1 MKKKNSK
8 RKTKHIKITTIS
20 IKTANSITLG
30 SKKQNFFKVSRFV
43 TSQSQQSPVFLSH
56 TEVIHHLK
64 QRLVFYVSIKFFDII
79 VLYY

>member
-1 MKKKNSK
+1 MRKKKSK
-8 RKTKHIKITTIS
+8 RQSKHIKTTTIS
-20 IKTANSITLG
+20 IKIANSITFEA
-30 SKKQNFFKVSRFV
+30 KKQNFFKVSRFV

-64 QRLVFYVSIKFFDII
+64 QRLVFYVSKKFFDII